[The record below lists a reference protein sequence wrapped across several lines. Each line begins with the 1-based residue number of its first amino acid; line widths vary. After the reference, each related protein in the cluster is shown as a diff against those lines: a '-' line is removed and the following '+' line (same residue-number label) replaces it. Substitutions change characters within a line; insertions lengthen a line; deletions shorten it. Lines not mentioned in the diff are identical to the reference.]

1 MKDLLNTES
10 MRLYMFHY
18 IYVWCKVLWKYIH
31 WLNTYAK
38 NVPTNVASVILFGTF
53 LLDCEFQSD
62 HKEKY
67 AII

>member
-31 WLNTYAK
+31 WL
-38 NVPTNVASVILFGTF
+38 
-53 LLDCEFQSD
+53 
-62 HKEKY
+62 
-67 AII
+67 